1 MGKNRTKSGRSEE
14 KFASRRSASTPKL
27 GHPWGELSPR
37 AGLFDVVLH
46 MGFEGV
52 LELLEADREALC
64 GPRRR
69 WQADRSAYRY
79 GFDEGRLVYGGRTVK
94 VTKPRVRSVDGRELE
109 LPTWRRFAEEDPLQD
124 RVLRQILAG
133 VTSRKYAGSL
143 DAMPEGMAPG
153 LVSASSVSRQFI
165 AVTQRRMR
173 EFLSRPVGALDIV
186 AVLVDGTVL
195 GETTLVVALGID
207 RDGKKHVLGVV
218 EGTTESEAT
227 CRSLLRD
234 LIERGLPVERCR
246 LWVIDG
252 GKGLRKAIRTTF
264 GDWALIQRCHVHKL
278 RNVLDHLP
286 KNKHAWVRA
295 AIRKAWG
302 LAKESEAK
310 RKLLDLAGQLE
321 SDHPGAAGSLREGL
335 DDTLTLIRL
344 GVKPGALHR
353 TLCSTNPIENLIGGT
368 KGIARNVKRWRG
380 GRMILRWSVTGLIE
394 AEKKFRRIRGHN
406 DLPLLIAALDA
417 SKAMD
422 TEQAVA

>member
-1 MGKNRTKSGRSEE
+1 MGKNRTKSDRSEE
-14 KFASRRSASTPKL
+14 EFASRRSASTTKL

-37 AGLFDVVLH
+37 ARLFDVVLH

-165 AVTQRRMR
+165 AVTQRRMT
-173 EFLSRPVGALDIV
+173 EFLSRPLGALDIV

-195 GETTLVVALGID
+195 G
-207 RDGKKHVLGVV
+207 
-218 EGTTESEAT
+218 
-227 CRSLLRD
+227 
-234 LIERGLPVERCR
+234 
-246 LWVIDG
+246 
-252 GKGLRKAIRTTF
+252 
-264 GDWALIQRCHVHKL
+264 
-278 RNVLDHLP
+278 
-286 KNKHAWVRA
+286 
-295 AIRKAWG
+295 
-302 LAKESEAK
+302 
-310 RKLLDLAGQLE
+310 
-321 SDHPGAAGSLREGL
+321 
-335 DDTLTLIRL
+335 
-344 GVKPGALHR
+344 
-353 TLCSTNPIENLIGGT
+353 
-368 KGIARNVKRWRG
+368 
-380 GRMILRWSVTGLIE
+380 
-394 AEKKFRRIRGHN
+394 
-406 DLPLLIAALDA
+406 
-417 SKAMD
+417 
-422 TEQAVA
+422 

>member
-1 MGKNRTKSGRSEE
+1 M
-14 KFASRRSASTPKL
+14 
-27 GHPWGELSPR
+27 
-37 AGLFDVVLH
+37 
-46 MGFEGV
+46 
-52 LELLEADREALC
+52 
-64 GPRRR
+64 
-69 WQADRSAYRY
+69 
-79 GFDEGRLVYGGRTVK
+79 
-94 VTKPRVRSVDGRELE
+94 
-109 LPTWRRFAEEDPLQD
+109 
-124 RVLRQILAG
+124 
-133 VTSRKYAGSL
+133 
-143 DAMPEGMAPG
+143 
-153 LVSASSVSRQFI
+153 
-165 AVTQRRMR
+165 
-173 EFLSRPVGALDIV
+173 
-186 AVLVDGTVL
+186 
-195 GETTLVVALGID
+195 ALGID

-264 GDWALIQRCHVHKL
+264 GDWALIQRCQVHKL

-286 KNKHAWVRA
+286 KNKHTWVRA

-302 LAKESEAK
+302 SAKENEAK
-310 RKLLDLAGQLE
+310 RKLLDLASQLE

-335 DDTLTLIRL
+335 DDTLTLIGL

-380 GRMILRWSVTGLIE
+380 GRMVLRWSVTGLIE
-394 AEKKFRRIRGHN
+394 AEKKFRRIRGHR

-417 SKAMD
+417 SKVMD
-422 TEQAVA
+422 TEHAVA